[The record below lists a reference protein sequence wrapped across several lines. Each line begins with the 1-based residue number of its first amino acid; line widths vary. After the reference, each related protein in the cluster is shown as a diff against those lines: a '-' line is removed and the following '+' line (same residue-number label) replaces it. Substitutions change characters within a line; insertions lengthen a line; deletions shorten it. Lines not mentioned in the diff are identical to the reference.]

1 MIIKLS
7 HLATKNLIIKI
18 VIDISFGRCD
28 NDLVGKLIL
37 LNQIENNFQ
46 KSYWQ
51 DDLLM
56 IYLRSRNERLM
67 KQIFENWT
75 KFR

>member
-37 LNQIENNFQ
+37 LNQIENNF
-46 KSYWQ
+46 
-51 DDLLM
+51 
-56 IYLRSRNERLM
+56 
-67 KQIFENWT
+67 
-75 KFR
+75 